1 MSKLLGKQLGI
12 LLLFTPA
19 LVLGH
24 AQLLVAPAP
33 DDPNPDAFNSPI
45 PREDRVRMKD
55 ILPCGG
61 YRGDPPASVKEESH
75 QNYKKGETIRVH
87 WKETTDHSGV
97 WRIDISPDNEKNWH
111 TLLLLKDG
119 VDEVEGVNDLSEEEP
134 KFYWADITLPPAG
147 LVCENCTFR
156 LTQSMGPMDDEND
169 YYSCADITIQ

>member
-1 MSKLLGKQLGI
+1 MIKPFGRRLGV
-12 LLLFTPA
+12 LLLSLPT
-19 LVLGH
+19 LVWGH
-24 AQLLVAPAP
+24 ATLLQSPAT
-33 DDPNPDAFNSPI
+33 DDPNPAAFNSPL
-45 PREDRVRMKD
+45 PRVENVRMKD

-61 YRGDPPASVKEESH
+61 LRGEAPASVKGEPTGKY
-75 QNYKKGETIRVH
+75 NKGETIRVH

-111 TLLLLKDG
+111 TLLLMKDG

-134 KFYWADITLPPAG
+134 RFSWADVTLPAG

-156 LTQSMGPMDDEND
+156 LTQSMGPIDDEND

>member
-1 MSKLLGKQLGI
+1 MSKLLVKQLGMLLIFAPI
-12 LLLFTPA
+12 LAF
-19 LVLGH
+19 GH
-24 AQLLVAPAP
+24 ATLLQSPAP
-33 DDPNPDAFNSPI
+33 DDPDPGAFNSPL
-45 PREDRVRMKD
+45 PRVENVRMKD

-61 YRGDPPASVKEESH
+61 LRGDPPASIKGAP
-75 QNYKKGETIRVH
+75 QGTYRKGETIRVH

-97 WRIDISPDNEKNWH
+97 WRIDLSPDNEKSWH

-134 KFYWADITLPPAG
+134 RFSWADITLPPG

-156 LTQSMGPMDDEND
+156 LTQSMGPIDDQND